1 MQLPT
6 REAVAKAIRE
16 LKDFAGITGTFTFN
30 AIGDPTVAKYF
41 VIKVNSADPAKW
53 SENAI
58 VETLDIAPPQ

>member
-1 MQLPT
+1 
-6 REAVAKAIRE
+6 
-16 LKDFAGITGTFTFN
+16 LKDFTGITGTFTFN